1 MVIKVILEVH
11 NQDSHEIKDPI
22 WYIHHGIHKVFLG
35 VWFFDYF
42 CYNLWFWD
50 FENVQN
56 EVTLL

>member
-42 CYNLWFWD
+42 CYNL
-50 FENVQN
+50 
-56 EVTLL
+56 